1 MSVAAGRGHCQREVI
16 AQRVCD
22 EDGNGT
28 GEGEG
33 EEKRTV
39 RGEAGEVAREGSD
52 SDVLPGCAD
61 DALGGRVGQLGDILE
76 HTGIEINP
84 GLLLAVAMAQLQRR
98 QRSNE
103 LAHAAHPKYGLAVDV
118 SLTSSTTPSFTSS
131 TIRRPGVSFWRAIVR
146 KKRRILVDGLHGD
159 GDSTI
164 VVVRGEGRV
173 EERREVRDGG
183 GEMRG

>member
-1 MSVAAGRGHCQREVI
+1 MRGACVI
-16 AQRVCD
+16 GMGMGD
-22 EDGNGT
+22 
-28 GEGEG
+28 GEG
-33 EEKRTV
+33 EEKHTV

-76 HTGIEINP
+76 HTGVEINL

-146 KKRRILVDGLHGD
+146 IKRRILVDGLHGD